1 MKIEKQ
7 EPTLGAVICELNLST
22 LTSAEWD
29 EIYQQFLEHAVLIF
43 PEQYLSKKEQ
53 EGFAARFGE
62 IEHLTEG
69 AKTTAITN
77 KTPKGVFYD
86 ADSEWTKL
94 LKGNEGWHTDSSYMS
109 LTAKSSILS
118 AHVVPEKGGETQWA
132 DMRSAYDELDD
143 RTKKQVEN
151 LSASHSYFHSQAKIG
166 HHVKV
171 GANYGFVDGE
181 APVHP
186 IVKIHPETGRPALFI
201 GRHAHKI
208 PELSEKA
215 STSLLDHLMSLS
227 CQSPRILTHTWNK
240 GDLVVWDN
248 RCVLHRARPYP
259 PNQERLMLHT
269 RIKGDRVSESALNI

>member
-1 MKIEKQ
+1 MKTEKL
-7 EPTLGAVICELNLST
+7 EPTLGAVIRELNLCA

-29 EIYQQFLEHAVLIF
+29 KIYQQFLEHAVLIF
-43 PEQYLSKKEQ
+43 PEQHLSKKEQ
-53 EGFAARFGE
+53 EGFAIRFGE

-86 ADSEWTKL
+86 VDSEWTKL

-201 GRHAHKI
+201 GRHACKI
-208 PELSEKA
+208 PELSEQA
-215 STSLLDHLMSLS
+215 SESLLDHLMSLS

>member
-181 APVHP
+181 APVRP

-208 PELSEKA
+208 AQLSEKA
-215 STSLLDHLMSLS
+215 SMSLLDHLMSLS

-269 RIKGDRVSESALNI
+269 RIKGERASESALNI

>member
-86 ADSEWTKL
+86 VDSEWTKL

-132 DMRSAYDELDD
+132 DMRSAYDELDE

-208 PELSEKA
+208 PQLSEKA

>member
-43 PEQYLSKKEQ
+43 PEQHLSKKEQ
-53 EGFAARFGE
+53 EGFATRFGE

-208 PELSEKA
+208 PQLSEKA

-248 RCVLHRARPYP
+248 RCVLHRARSYP

>member
-143 RTKKQVEN
+143 RTKQQVEN

-208 PELSEKA
+208 PQLSEKA

>member
-143 RTKKQVEN
+143 RTKQQVEN

-208 PELSEKA
+208 SQLSEKA

>member
-1 MKIEKQ
+1 MKTEKL
-7 EPTLGAVICELNLST
+7 EPTLGAVIRELNLST

-29 EIYQQFLEHAVLIF
+29 KIYQQFLEHAVLIF

-208 PELSEKA
+208 PQLSEKA

>member
-1 MKIEKQ
+1 MKTEKL
-7 EPTLGAVICELNLST
+7 EPTLGAVIRELNLST

-29 EIYQQFLEHAVLIF
+29 KIYQQFLEHAVLIF
-43 PEQYLSKKEQ
+43 PEQHLSKQEH
-53 EGFAARFGE
+53 EGFAVRFGE
-62 IEHLTEG
+62 IVHLTEG

-86 ADSEWTKL
+86 VDSEWTKL